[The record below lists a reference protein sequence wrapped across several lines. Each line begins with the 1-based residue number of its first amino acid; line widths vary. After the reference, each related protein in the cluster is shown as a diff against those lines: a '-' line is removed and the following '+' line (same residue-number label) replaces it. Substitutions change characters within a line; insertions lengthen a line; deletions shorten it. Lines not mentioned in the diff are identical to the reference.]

1 MSRYWQLM
9 MRLFIFKLIFSQNWI
24 LFALIHTWTMHFDSF
39 FPLTFPDLD
48 PAWVIVVDHETFLQA
63 FLKIVDEW
71 VKNSNLSLNYIERNL
86 WYRTVSAL
94 NVLYLLYLCLLFC
107 QCLLQLTT
115 TVHIGLPS
123 INQNDQDTSC
133 NLIGF
138 EYFFKFWYLGV
149 FVWFLES
156 LFSFVLFLYNC
167 LFLNWPIINVKQ

>member
-9 MRLFIFKLIFSQNWI
+9 MRLFIFKLIFSQNGI

-48 PAWVIVVDHETFLQA
+48 PALVIVVDHETFLQA

-115 TVHIGLPS
+115 TY
-123 INQNDQDTSC
+123 TST
-133 NLIGF
+133 
-138 EYFFKFWYLGV
+138 
-149 FVWFLES
+149 
-156 LFSFVLFLYNC
+156 
-167 LFLNWPIINVKQ
+167 LNSSKRSRHKL